1 MSGLIRDP
9 VKFVRDRAKSRYN
22 KDTICA
28 ISGSTENLDFHHYYS
43 LTPLFTIWARKN
55 KYSIKTDDE
64 VIAVRDQFIAE
75 HEYELFEAAV
85 TLTHEWHMRL
95 HKVYGKAPS
104 LVTAH
109 KQMRWVEKQ
118 RVKWQASLSD
128 G

>member
-1 MSGLIRDP
+1 MKRDP
-9 VKFVRDRAKSRYN
+9 IKHVRDRAKSRYN
-22 KDTICA
+22 KGTECA
-28 ISGSTENLDFHHYYS
+28 ITGSTEKLDFHHYYS
-43 LTPLFTIWARKN
+43 LTPLFTLWARKN

-64 VIAVRDQFIAE
+64 VIAIRDQFIAE

-104 LVTAH
+104 LVTAE